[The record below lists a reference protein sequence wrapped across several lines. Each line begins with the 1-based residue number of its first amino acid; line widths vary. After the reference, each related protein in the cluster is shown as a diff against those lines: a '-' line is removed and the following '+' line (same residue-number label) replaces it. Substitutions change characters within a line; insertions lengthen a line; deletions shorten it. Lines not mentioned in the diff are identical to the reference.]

1 MFVAANI
8 TPDKVTGIGSWTDQ
22 QIKDAITKGVRP
34 DGTKLIPL
42 MNFAMYAKM
51 TPQDLDAM
59 VAYLRS
65 IKPVNNKVR

>member
-1 MFVAANI
+1 
-8 TPDKVTGIGSWTDQ
+8 
-22 QIKDAITKGVRP
+22 
-34 DGTKLIPL
+34 

-65 IKPVNNKVR
+65 IKPVHNKVR